1 MDHFSRR
8 RMKKKK
14 KKNVRCSSGHDEI
27 GRAGIDLVLRLVV
40 VIVVVVIV
48 LVLVSSGISSLVS
61 SLRTPRAP
69 GKVGILLPYADL
81 G

>member
-1 MDHFSRR
+1 
-8 RMKKKK
+8 MKKKK
-14 KKNVRCSSGHDEI
+14 KKNVRCSFGHDEI

-40 VIVVVVIV
+40 VIVVVVLVLV

-61 SLRTPRAP
+61 PLRTPRAP

>member
-8 RMKKKK
+8 RKKK
-14 KKNVRCSSGHDEI
+14 KKNVRCSFGYDEI

-40 VIVVVVIV
+40 VIVVVVVV

-61 SLRTPRAP
+61 PLRTPRAP